1 MKLKV
6 LQAIEL
12 LPYIT
17 CFVIVD
23 KMELSLCFALL
34 KYRKKKFI

>member
-1 MKLKV
+1 MEFKV

-17 CFVIVD
+17 CFVRMD

-34 KYRKKKFI
+34 KYGKKKN